1 MRWRG
6 LAKPRPPNTETPST
20 SLTLCFEAFGCPRM
34 PSASVL
40 FARRL
45 PNLCAWLV
53 GEESMSER
61 RRAAAQLCEELL
73 DDLELSRLPA
83 PALVKK
89 TSRLARFLDDW
100 EVLEWLAHEVS
111 GYADPA
117 TGVLTEASAKA
128 ARRSGREHFDEE
140 AQESRYWHE
149 SMGPCRRESMLP
161 ERTWRHQLAPP
172 SASPLQIGPSMSW
185 PRRVTHRSV
194 VS

>member
-1 MRWRG
+1 
-6 LAKPRPPNTETPST
+6 
-20 SLTLCFEAFGCPRM
+20 M
-34 PSASVL
+34 PSGSVL

-149 SMGPCRRESMLP
+149 SIGALQARVDVARAHLVASAD
-161 ERTWRHQLAPP
+161 API
-172 SASPLQIGPSMSW
+172 SISPANPTQYVVA
-185 PRRVTHRSV
+185 RRVTHRSV